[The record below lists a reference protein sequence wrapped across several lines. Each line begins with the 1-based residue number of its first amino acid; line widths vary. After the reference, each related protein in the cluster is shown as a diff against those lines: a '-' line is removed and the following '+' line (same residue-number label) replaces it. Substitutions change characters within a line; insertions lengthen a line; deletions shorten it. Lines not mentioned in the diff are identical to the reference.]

1 MLTSDRSFAIK
12 HLWQLRGALLSPAPD
27 HDLKHDHSTE
37 SGSHHAATR
46 VATTRTQSGRRS
58 PARRARFTEK
68 NGRRSRSSGKNR
80 SADGSTQNGR
90 PQPPRLPSGP
100 GRVQPNH
107 CRPTLKDPLHQRH
120 GRSQR
125 CGSLR
130 TVLVDSARLP
140 RFWDAVAGRSTTAPT
155 GPPTGGHVYPPTID
169 RRTSVSTSSHSTR
182 LVQDGNTHHVSL
194 RVVRGRWPS
203 KRPAAPMAALV
214 PVVAMSR
221 LLEPLSVL
229 HRVQGPAEIQRPLYG
244 PLRQRLRSHGRLM
257 NSAIAFEATCLQP
270 PGISSLQTVSRNLRT
285 AYISHFRMLDSR
297 GAAVWSGVSLVQSV
311 VERS

>member
-1 MLTSDRSFAIK
+1 M
-12 HLWQLRGALLSPAPD
+12 
-27 HDLKHDHSTE
+27 
-37 SGSHHAATR
+37 R
-46 VATTRTQSGRRS
+46 VATDRTGGFGS
-58 PARRARFTEK
+58 PPKVLGCRCWPL
-68 NGRRSRSSGKNR
+68 NYGSNR
-80 SADGSTQNGR
+80 SAHR
-90 PQPPRLPSGP
+90 RPRL
-100 GRVQPNH
+100 
-107 CRPTLKDPLHQRH
+107 
-120 GRSQR
+120 
-125 CGSLR
+125 
-130 TVLVDSARLP
+130 SAN
-140 RFWDAVAGRSTTAPT
+140 DRSTRIRL
-155 GPPTGGHVYPPTID
+155 HVIPLNPISP
-169 RRTSVSTSSHSTR
+169 RWH
-182 LVQDGNTHHVSL
+182 THHVSL